1 MEKERFFKG
10 LRAVFNPSS
19 VAVVGASE
27 KPAKLGFHV
36 MKSLTR
42 GGYEGAIIPIN
53 PSSTEVMGI
62 KAYPSLTEYPG
73 TPDMAIIVVPAA
85 HVASVLAECGKKSV
99 KGVVLI
105 TAGFKEID
113 DPSGA
118 LLQKEVALLADSLSI
133 PVIGPNTFGIVNL
146 HARLNASFT
155 PEFSLVRAGGVTLV
169 SQSGGISHLLG
180 FLAMKQGIG
189 MAKIIG
195 LGNRLNVDFADL
207 LPFLAEDEETRAIA
221 LYIEGLDNPR
231 PLLEEAKKLLG
242 RKPVVAYK
250 SGAGTRGDA
259 ASRSHTGSLAGRGEI
274 YDGALHQACIVTVK
288 SPQALLDA
296 ARVLASCPG
305 LKMNT
310 VAILTGQA
318 GPGMAASD
326 VCETEG
332 MKIAVFSTQTQEK
345 INALLPP
352 LAMRTNPVDM
362 GPAWY
367 DARAIEG
374 IVRAALDD
382 EAVGGALILMMF
394 ASANRDVL
402 PRIKD
407 FFLEWKQKK
416 PVITCFSAPEGIWDE
431 DIRILEEAGAIVNF
445 PTPERAASA
454 MSVLGRY
461 KTLTLMPF
469 WGTTKDENHSHPS
482 QPLG

>member
-27 KPAKLGFHV
+27 KPDKLGFHV

-42 GGYEGAIIPIN
+42 GGYDGAIIPVN
-53 PSSTEVMGI
+53 PRSREIMGH
-62 KAYPSLTEYPG
+62 KAYSSLSAYPE
-73 TPDMAIIVVPAA
+73 PIDLAIIVVPAA
-85 HVASVLAECGKKSV
+85 HVLAVLAECGKKSV

-113 DPSGA
+113 DPAGA

-146 HARLNASFT
+146 RARLNASFT
-155 PEFSLVRAGGVTLV
+155 PEFSLVREGGVTLV

-207 LPFLAEDEETRAIA
+207 LPFLAADEETRAIA
-221 LYIEGLDNPR
+221 MYIEGLDNPR

-259 ASRSHTGSLAGRGEI
+259 ASRSHTGSLAGMGEI
-274 YDGALHQACIVTVK
+274 YAGALHQAGIVTVK

-296 ARVLASCPG
+296 ARVFAASPR
-305 LKMNT
+305 LEKNT
-310 VAILTGQA
+310 VAVLTGQA

-326 VCETEG
+326 VCEAEG
-332 MKIAVFSTQTQEK
+332 MEIAVFSERTQEK
-345 INALLPP
+345 INGLLPP

-367 DARAIEG
+367 DALAIEG
-374 IVRAALDD
+374 IVGAALDD

-402 PRIKD
+402 PRIKN
-407 FFLEWKQKK
+407 FFLQWKQKK

-431 DIRILEEAGAIVNF
+431 DIRTLEEADAIVNF
-445 PTPERAASA
+445 PTPERAAYA
-454 MSVLGRY
+454 MSVLGHY
-461 KTLTLMPF
+461 KTLNETL
-469 WGTTKDENHSHPS
+469 GGRS
-482 QPLG
+482 